1 MKAVQIQKYY
11 NKKITEG
18 GLSST
23 QPIIPNTGGVE
34 YDPATNTMN
43 FLEFQIQDSKCIDN
57 NEYVYTRLSI
67 SQSIDLDKLKKDL
80 EEVGDK
86 ILKVAVV
93 VAIGVAILVV
103 APEAIAAAVAAVAA
117 ASALPAL
124 GVLGSAAGSIALA
137 PAFA

>member
-1 MKAVQIQKYY
+1 
-11 NKKITEG
+11 
-18 GLSST
+18 
-23 QPIIPNTGGVE
+23 
-34 YDPATNTMN
+34 MN